1 MGKLAGLKKALDMST
16 AARMKRAKDQ
26 GFIVDAY
33 HGTMRH
39 ANDMDGIDEFKLDAY
54 GDRLGVHVG
63 TKRAANDRIDHMVGP
78 SDRDWDMAAE
88 RGEAPYI
95 MPLKVKAQKPLRL
108 PDLGYWE
115 PNKVASELERKGVSL
130 PEPKTFQGSPYYTND
145 QLRQGI
151 KDAGYDSIIYRNN
164 VEGVGSDSY
173 IILDPANVRS
183 TNAEFDTEKIG
194 SPNLLAS
201 AAPAAVTAGLVGASM
216 APEEAQA
223 AIAQQEQNQERRR
236 RGEAFA
242 MKREARKQQFAEVMQ
257 QLGNVLDLFDVPMQG
272 LSGLARLG
280 YGLAIGEDDA
290 LEQAAR
296 VTQQPIEDTAYQA
309 GDYVL
314 DKTGSPA
321 AATAVNVLTQF
332 AGPI

>member
-1 MGKLAGLKKALDMST
+1 MPLATRALQDKGVKGIKYKDGFSRGSEGGTNNYVIFNDKIISIAKKYGITAPMASAVLAG
-16 AARMKRAKDQ
+16 
-26 GFIVDAY
+26 
-33 HGTMRH
+33 TM
-39 ANDMDGIDEFKLDAY
+39 
-54 GDRLGVHVG
+54 
-63 TKRAANDRIDHMVGP
+63 T
-78 SDRDWDMAAE
+78 
-88 RGEAPYI
+88 
-95 MPLKVKAQKPLRL
+95 
-108 PDLGYWE
+108 
-115 PNKVASELERKGVSL
+115 
-130 PEPKTFQGSPYYTND
+130 PEQ
-145 QLRQGI
+145 
-151 KDAGYDSIIYRNN
+151 
-164 VEGVGSDSY
+164 
-173 IILDPANVRS
+173 
-183 TNAEFDTEKIG
+183 
-194 SPNLLAS
+194 
-201 AAPAAVTAGLVGASM
+201 
-216 APEEAQA
+216 AQA

-280 YGLAIGEDDA
+280 YGLAVGEDDA

>member
-16 AARMKRAKDQ
+16 AARMKRARDMGFDTSEVFYHGSPNIDFPSFKEDSFFTADADYASKFTDSSASSSSFYGVTKDAPGVIPVYLNRQKTFDTRNPDHLRIYREKYKGVFDNGSEITEQ
-26 GFIVDAY
+26 GLPDWVENNSLAEFLREEVPELGFDSFIVDEGA
-33 HGTMRH
+33 
-39 ANDMDGIDEFKLDAY
+39 DA
-54 GDRLGVHVG
+54 V
-63 TKRAANDRIDHMVGP
+63 
-78 SDRDWDMAAE
+78 
-88 RGEAPYI
+88 
-95 MPLKVKAQKPLRL
+95 
-108 PDLGYWE
+108 
-115 PNKVASELERKGVSL
+115 
-130 PEPKTFQGSPYYTND
+130 
-145 QLRQGI
+145 RQRPP
-151 KDAGYDSIIYRNN
+151 AT
-164 VEGVGSDSY
+164 VV
-173 IILDPANVRS
+173 LDPSKIRS
-183 TNAEFDTEKIG
+183 VNAEFDPEKIG

>member
-1 MGKLAGLKKALDMST
+1 
-16 AARMKRAKDQ
+16 
-26 GFIVDAY
+26 
-33 HGTMRH
+33 
-39 ANDMDGIDEFKLDAY
+39 
-54 GDRLGVHVG
+54 
-63 TKRAANDRIDHMVGP
+63 
-78 SDRDWDMAAE
+78 
-88 RGEAPYI
+88 
-95 MPLKVKAQKPLRL
+95 
-108 PDLGYWE
+108 
-115 PNKVASELERKGVSL
+115 
-130 PEPKTFQGSPYYTND
+130 
-145 QLRQGI
+145 
-151 KDAGYDSIIYRNN
+151 
-164 VEGVGSDSY
+164 
-173 IILDPANVRS
+173 
-183 TNAEFDTEKIG
+183 
-194 SPNLLAS
+194 
-201 AAPAAVTAGLVGASM
+201 
-216 APEEAQA
+216 
-223 AIAQQEQNQERRR
+223 
-236 RGEAFA
+236 